1 MKKIQCELCGSNDI
15 VKVDSDVFQ
24 CAHCGCKYTAQQAQ
38 NMIFGKVE
46 TTIGTAELSRLIKN
60 TETQIKTGQD
70 AHETIGRLIKEFP
83 ADYHGYWLY
92 IEDKFSTAYRI
103 KSVRYGIPSC
113 KGMYDILLKILE
125 DDNVLRE
132 KAQQFWESNF
142 KKIYDGLVNGEI
154 SGLLNNWHT
163 NTGDFNVHPL
173 MEKAYNMG
181 INNAKILRENHI
193 FLNNCGY
200 YKPQIMPYGYEINY
214 ALGKEISYKT
224 YDDSYCQLL
233 DEPLIITKDN
243 IPEIKRKAE
252 ENMINFARK
261 YNKCPACGHN
271 LAKPFLS
278 KKLKCQNK
286 NCGKTYPI

>member
-15 VKVDSDVFQ
+15 VKVDSDIFQ
-24 CAHCGCKYTAQQAQ
+24 CTHCGCKYTAQQAQ
-38 NMIFGKVE
+38 SMIFGKVE

-60 TETQIKTGQD
+60 AETQLKTGQD
-70 AHETIGRLIKEFP
+70 AHETIDRLIKEFP

-103 KSVRYGIPSC
+103 KSVNRNLRIPSC

-125 DDNVLRE
+125 NDNVLRE
-132 KAQQFWESNF
+132 KARQFWESNF

-154 SGLLNNWHT
+154 SGLLNWYT
-163 NTGDFNVHPL
+163 NTEDFNVHPL

-193 FLNNCGY
+193 RLNNYGL
-200 YKPQIMPYGYEINY
+200 QIMPYGHEINY
-214 ALGKEISYKT
+214 ALGKEISYT
-224 YDDSYCQLL
+224 QYNDSYCQLL

-252 ENMINFARK
+252 ENMINFVRK
-261 YNKCPACGHN
+261 YNICPVCGHN
-271 LAKPFLS
+271 LSKPFLS
-278 KKLKCQNK
+278 KKLKCQN
-286 NCGKTYPI
+286 CRKTYPL